1 MQTTLGGCFEMTE
14 PLTDLNINNL
24 DPQHFVFWQPVV
36 GHTIH
41 VGPDQQAVPLPQIPL
56 PVKLKD
62 MSDEG
67 PVDNAVGEGI
77 YDYLRQFPDCLHN
90 TDYVALLRQGYAH
103 YLADLAA
110 HVVML
115 DKKEVD
121 PAYVFR
127 KLTYLK
133 ILRLLEPDNAGLL
146 WQLSQGFFDLGM
158 TFTELPQVRR
168 HLLDAM
174 RFGQELLKVKKNDPA
189 ALNLLAEIDI
199 LFGDYPAAIT
209 KLRRLLESLSDQQ
222 VKKRVAFR
230 LDSCIE
236 LGLPDH
242 PLVDDLECI
251 GEAMQL
257 YAAKEYFLATELL
270 ERLEEDGYFVS
281 ELKSAD
287 FLCLLGMCR
296 IKTEDRS
303 GAFDALSQA
312 LEMAPDHEQAREAI
326 ESI

>member
-1 MQTTLGGCFEMTE
+1 M
-14 PLTDLNINNL
+14 
-24 DPQHFVFWQPVV
+24 
-36 GHTIH
+36 
-41 VGPDQQAVPLPQIPL
+41 A
-56 PVKLKD
+56 
-62 MSDEG
+62 DEG
-67 PVDNAVGEGI
+67 PDDNAIGEGV

-103 YLADLAA
+103 FLADLAA

-133 ILRLLEPDNAGLL
+133 ILRLLEPENVGLL
-146 WQLSQGFFDLGM
+146 WQLSQGFFGLAM

-174 RFGQELLKVKKNDPA
+174 RFGQEILKIKANDPA
-189 ALNLLAEIDI
+189 ALNLLAEVDI

-209 KLRRLLESLSDQQ
+209 KLRRLLESIADRQ
-222 VKKRVAFR
+222 VVGRVKSR
-230 LDSCIE
+230 LESCIE
-236 LGLPDH
+236 MGLPEH
-242 PLVDDLECI
+242 PLVDDLECL

-257 YAAKEYFLATELL
+257 YAAKEYSVATELL
-270 ERLEEDGYFVS
+270 ERLEEDTYFVT

-296 IKTEDRS
+296 IKTGDLS